1 MVCQNC
7 NKELATVHLT
17 DIKVGEKQ
25 EMHLCERCA
34 TERGLPGMKTSFT
47 MQEIVGAL
55 LEKGAKARASARSA
69 QRCPTCGM
77 TYQEFRTKGRF
88 GCANDYN
95 VFKDGLVPLLEK
107 IHGSSQYIGKVP
119 RKVGADRGH
128 ELELLVLRQRLQS
141 VIKNEQYEEA
151 ARLRDRIQALEK
163 KVQGEARG

>member
-1 MVCQNC
+1 MALCQNC
-7 NKELATVHLT
+7 NKDIATVHLT

-25 EMHLCERCA
+25 EMHFCERCA
-34 TERGLPGMKTSFT
+34 TERGLPKPGYT

-55 LEKGAKARASARSA
+55 LEKGAKARSAARSS
-69 QRCPTCGM
+69 QRCPGCGM

-107 IHGSSQYIGKVP
+107 IHGSSQYVGKVP
-119 RKVGADRGH
+119 RKVGQERGF
-128 ELELLVLRQRLQS
+128 ELELLMLRQRLLS
-141 VIKNEQYEEA
+141 VIKNEEYEEA

-163 KVQGEARG
+163 KVQGE